1 MAKKLNIIDFDYG
14 VRSEEIQENFEIL
27 QDEIKINKREDK
39 FLSLIISLPKKRK
52 VVTFLLNGDRWITSN
67 VHGDII
73 HTQRLTPFES
83 HGVKQGSI
91 FI

>member
-1 MAKKLNIIDFDYG
+1 M
-14 VRSEEIQENFEIL
+14 
-27 QDEIKINKREDK
+27 
-39 FLSLIISLPKKRK
+39 PKKRK

-83 HGVKQGSI
+83 HGVNKGLSLYKCS
-91 FI
+91 